1 MYYIVKPSPLNN
13 CTIKASV
20 NQSIET
26 LEIECTPGYDGG
38 LRQDFRL
45 EAYEA
50 HTNIIRAN
58 VSSIIPEAPIFRIPV
73 ADLLPATHFYLI
85 VYAKN
90 AKGRSDVSHLEDIM
104 LRDSGKQTGNN

>member
-1 MYYIVKPSPLNN
+1 M
-13 CTIKASV
+13 
-20 NQSIET
+20 NQSTET
-26 LEIECTPGYDGG
+26 LEIECMPGYDGG

-50 HTNIIRAN
+50 RTNTLRVN
-58 VSSIIPEAPIFRIPV
+58 VSSINPEAPIFRIPV

-85 VYAKN
+85 VYAVN
-90 AKGRSDVSHLEDIM
+90 AKGRSEVSLLEDIM